1 MNLLPFFD
9 FGVLVKLVLL
19 DLTLGVNNA
28 ALIVPTCL
36 SVPAA
41 IRRRAMWLGTA
52 AAIGARAAMLAL
64 ASLVVGM
71 PGVDLVA
78 GVYLLVS
85 GYRMLVAHDT
95 GSRGVKPHLGL
106 WTAAGAITLSD
117 MAMSVDNVLA
127 VAATAHGLTHYPTG
141 YAVAAVCCSIPVI
154 MFGSGLLA
162 HIVHR
167 HHLFVWAG
175 GGLLGYIGLDMV
187 LADPVVAPYVTW
199 STTTFLGFTLPISLV
214 GSVVVLQTAL
224 LTRRRAA
231 RLAGQ
236 VT

>member
-1 MNLLPFFD
+1 
-9 FGVLVKLVLL
+9 
-19 DLTLGVNNA
+19 
-28 ALIVPTCL
+28 
-36 SVPAA
+36 
-41 IRRRAMWLGTA
+41 
-52 AAIGARAAMLAL
+52 
-64 ASLVVGM
+64 
-71 PGVDLVA
+71 
-78 GVYLLVS
+78 
-85 GYRMLVAHDT
+85 
-95 GSRGVKPHLGL
+95 
-106 WTAAGAITLSD
+106 
-117 MAMSVDNVLA
+117 
-127 VAATAHGLTHYPTG
+127 
-141 YAVAAVCCSIPVI
+141 